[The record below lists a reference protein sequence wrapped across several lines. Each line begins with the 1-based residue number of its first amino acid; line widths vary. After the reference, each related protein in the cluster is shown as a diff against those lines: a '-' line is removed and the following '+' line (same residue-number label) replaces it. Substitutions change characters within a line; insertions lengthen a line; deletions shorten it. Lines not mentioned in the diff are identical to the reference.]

1 MLGSADSAHRPGPP
15 DRRGG
20 MNLTKEQSMAEVVTR
35 LRSSSPEVVAEIA
48 ELYLAVREIA
58 VNSRQLERGL
68 KEVAAETAALIAS
81 AEGGSAQRLKNLA
94 AYTAT
99 LRNGAEGG
107 AAALSE
113 VRAGIEAWGFFVP

>member
-1 MLGSADSAHRPGPP
+1 
-15 DRRGG
+15 
-20 MNLTKEQSMAEVVTR
+20 MNLIEERSMAEVVTR

-48 ELYLAVREIA
+48 ELYFAVLEIA

-68 KEVAAETAALIAS
+68 KEVAAETAALAASAAGAS
-81 AEGGSAQRLKNLA
+81 AERLKNLA

-99 LRNGAEGG
+99 LQSGAEGG

-113 VRAGIEAWGFFVP
+113 LRAGIEAWGLSPP